1 MLMKKITDKKKTE
14 DMEERVDAGCPNL
27 LIGGARLSSTQNLPG
42 HCRSIRLPIL
52 LLFKLLLYS

>member
-1 MLMKKITDKKKTE
+1 MLMKKITDKETE

-52 LLFKLLLYS
+52 LLFKLLL